1 VQNAYHVI
9 NANVNFVNGNLQYR
23 LYLDNIANAEP
34 YLDFRRASG
43 TSDATTIRP
52 RTVGVGIRANF

>member
-1 VQNAYHVI
+1 
-9 NANVNFVNGNLQYR
+9 VNSNLQYR

-34 YLDFRRASG
+34 YLDFQRASG
-43 TSDATTIRP
+43 TSVATTIRP